1 MLCMAFYTFN
11 VKLPYP
17 QCKNVTQRTPDRLAG
32 VLLFC
37 FVIGY
42 VIPDLLAAVSYV
54 VEHS

>member
-1 MLCMAFYTFN
+1 MLCMTLYPSD

-17 QCKNVTQRTPDRLAG
+17 QYENVTQRTSDRLTG
-32 VLLFC
+32 VLFFH

-42 VIPDLLAAVSYV
+42 VIPDLLAAVFYV

>member
-1 MLCMAFYTFN
+1 MLCMTFYTAD

-17 QCKNVTQRTPDRLAG
+17 QCKNVIQRTPDRLAD

-42 VIPDLLAAVSYV
+42 VIPDHFAAVFYV